1 MACLDAPFDATTAP
15 RLLRCTLLSARTLQ
29 AARLLLIALLPIAY
43 PLALIL
49 PGSWG
54 WENQVFENAQ
64 VVVLL
69 AGFAGA
75 SFFSFNGRQPI
86 ARLGLVAMP
95 FWAIAAARE
104 LSWGAVFLPPL
115 EMTADGPVFSSK
127 MLWYEAAVHPLLA
140 LLLGFSVL
148 VFLRFRL
155 DRAVAKLWR
164 DKRLPWLE
172 LGLIVVA
179 ALISTVAEGH
189 TRIDFGIAYS
199 QKEVLEEL
207 MELIAYSA
215 LFLAQARAFKALTE

>member
-1 MACLDAPFDATTAP
+1 MACLDSPFDATTAP
-15 RLLRCTLLSARTLQ
+15 SPLRRVLLSSHMLQ
-29 AARLLLIALLPIAY
+29 AARLLLIALLPISY
-43 PLALIL
+43 PLALML

-54 WENQVFENAQ
+54 WENNVFENAQ

-69 AGFAGA
+69 AGLVCA
-75 SFFSFNGRQPI
+75 SICYFKTSLPI

-104 LSWGAVFLPPL
+104 MSWGAVLLKPL
-115 EMTADGPVFSSK
+115 EMTADGPLFSSK
-127 MLWYEAAVHPLLA
+127 MLWYHDAVHPLLG

-155 DRAVAKLWR
+155 GRALARLWQQ
-164 DKRLPWLE
+164 KRLPWLE
-172 LGLIVVA
+172 LGLMVVA
-179 ALISTVAEGH
+179 GLISTMAEGH
-189 TRIDFGIAYS
+189 TRIDFGIPYA

-215 LFLAQARAFKALTE
+215 LFLAQARTFKALTA